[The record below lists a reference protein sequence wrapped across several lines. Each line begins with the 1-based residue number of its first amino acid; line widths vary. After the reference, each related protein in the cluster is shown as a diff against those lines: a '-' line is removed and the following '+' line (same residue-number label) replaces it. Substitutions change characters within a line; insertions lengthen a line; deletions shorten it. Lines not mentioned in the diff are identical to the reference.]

1 MEKINVL
8 IPMAGLGSRFRT
20 NGFHNI
26 KPLIP
31 VNGKTFIEWSIESV
45 DFNNLKIQYIFV
57 ILEEHKSLI
66 ENHLKKIKPDC
77 IIITVPSL
85 TRGAV
90 ETALAA
96 ESIINND
103 IPLIITNSDQIFEW
117 NKERYINYLINT
129 NQEAN
134 VVVVDANDDK
144 FSYIELDSN
153 GNGIRL
159 TEKEVISN
167 NALVGIHYWKKGSYF
182 VSSGKELI
190 EKNIR
195 SKNEFY
201 ISLTYNLLI
210 KAGIKVTS
218 YILTDTDKYLSIGT
232 PEQLYDYLNYKNLD
246 IKVYK
251 IEDFTRGWFIGDFEP
266 SILKNTGMEL
276 GFMKHKKGETIKF
289 HYHEHCTEINLLVKG
304 KMSNC
309 GKNIEKGDIFVFDKY
324 SPACP
329 IFLEDS
335 EIVCF
340 KSKPSNN
347 DKIIM

>member
-1 MEKINVL
+1 MKKIHVL

-20 NGFHNI
+20 NGFYNI

-31 VNGKTFIEWSIESV
+31 VNGKTFIEWSIDSV
-45 DFNNLKIQYIFV
+45 DFNNIKIQFIFI
-57 ILEEHKSLI
+57 ILEEHKNLL
-66 ENHLKKIKPDC
+66 ENHLKEIKPEC
-77 IIITVPSL
+77 IIITIPSV

-117 NKERYINYLINT
+117 NKERYMNYLLTT
-129 NQEAN
+129 NQDAN
-134 VVVVDANDDK
+134 VVVINANDDK

-159 TEKEVISN
+159 TEKEVISD
-167 NALVGIHYWKKGSYF
+167 NALVGIHFWKKGSYF

-210 KAGIKVTS
+210 ASGIKVSS
-218 YILTDTDKYLSIGT
+218 YMLTDTDKYLSVGT
-232 PEQLYDYLNYKNLD
+232 PEQLYNYLNYKNLD
-246 IKVYK
+246 MKLYRLK
-251 IEDFTRGWFIGDFEP
+251 DFTRGWFIGDFEP
-266 SILKNTGMEL
+266 SILKNTGIEL
-276 GFMKHKKGETIKF
+276 GFMTHKKGEIIKF
-289 HYHEHCTEINLLVKG
+289 HYHEHCIEINLLVKG
-304 KMSNC
+304 RVLNC
-309 GKNIEKGDIFVFDKY
+309 GKIIEQGDIFVFDKN

-340 KSKPSNN
+340 KSKPSNT
-347 DKIIM
+347 DKVIM